1 VSNLDFFALALVLG
15 VDAAQFFPGSARWIG
30 GAVRVLCGD
39 TITEADADAYANY
52 CACQRFVPDG
62 ALDAAVIARI
72 NGALQKDAVTA
83 AEIETSVL
91 RAARAVGKVLSRHN
105 WKLIDGELR

>member
-1 VSNLDFFALALVLG
+1 LASVLG
-15 VDAAQFFPGSARWIG
+15 VDASQFFPSSARWIG

-39 TITEADADAYANY
+39 SITETDADAYANY
-52 CACQRFVPDG
+52 CACQRSNPDD

-72 NGALQKDAVTA
+72 HGALQKDAVTA
-83 AEIETSVL
+83 AEIEASVL
-91 RAARAVGKVLSRHN
+91 QAASAVGKVLMPHN